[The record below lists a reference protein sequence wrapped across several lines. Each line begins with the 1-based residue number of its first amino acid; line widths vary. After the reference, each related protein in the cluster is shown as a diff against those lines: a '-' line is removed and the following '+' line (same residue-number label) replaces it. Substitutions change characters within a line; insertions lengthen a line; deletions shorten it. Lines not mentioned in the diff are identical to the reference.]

1 MNKKT
6 TTTELKKEIRKRY
19 EIGEDLIT
27 LALKYKINYGT
38 LRNIASREKWEK
50 GKIKDLV
57 RMKELLEAADEEIK
71 EREKV
76 KKDYKIITEDLRSYA
91 LDKAT
96 GDKVLN
102 GDDYTSP
109 VTKSKEEAYLKRVSA
124 IGALFDIEKQ
134 LYSIYTEKELMELKQ
149 EVLKYEE
156 MKRKIELEE
165 EGKENK
171 NEILHLDD

>member
-1 MNKKT
+1 
-6 TTTELKKEIRKRY
+6 
-19 EIGEDLIT
+19 
-27 LALKYKINYGT
+27 
-38 LRNIASREKWEK
+38 
-50 GKIKDLV
+50 
-57 RMKELLEAADEEIK
+57 MKELLEAADEEIK

-102 GDDYTSP
+102 GEDYTSP

-134 LYSIYTEKELMELKQ
+134 LYSIYTDKELMELKQ
-149 EVLKYEE
+149 EVLKYEKLRE
-156 MKRKIELEE
+156 EIE
-165 EGKENK
+165 KEK
-171 NEILHLDD
+171 NGVLLD

>member
-76 KKDYKIITEDLRSYA
+76 KKDYKTITEDLRSYA

-96 GDKVLN
+96 GDKVLD
-102 GDDYTSP
+102 GEDYTSP
-109 VTKSKEEAYLKRVSA
+109 VIKSKEEAFLKRVSA

-134 LYSIYTEKELMELKQ
+134 LYSIHTDKELMELKQ
-149 EVLKYEE
+149 EALKYEKLREE
-156 MKRKIELEE
+156 ME
-165 EGKENK
+165 KEK
-171 NEILHLDD
+171 NGVLLD

>member
-1 MNKKT
+1 M
-6 TTTELKKEIRKRY
+6 
-19 EIGEDLIT
+19 T
-27 LALKYKINYGT
+27 LQML
-38 LRNIASREKWEK
+38 K
-50 GKIKDLV
+50 GKIHRATVVQAELDYV
-57 RMKELLEAADEEIK
+57 GSITVDEELLEAADEEIK

-96 GDKVLN
+96 GDKVLS

-109 VTKSKEEAYLKRVSA
+109 VIKSKEEAFLKRVSA

-134 LYSIYTEKELMELKQ
+134 LYSIHTERELMELKQ
-149 EVLKYEE
+149 EALKYEE

-165 EGKENK
+165 GKDENK
-171 NEILHLDD
+171 NEIFHLDD

>member
-1 MNKKT
+1 M
-6 TTTELKKEIRKRY
+6 
-19 EIGEDLIT
+19 
-27 LALKYKINYGT
+27 
-38 LRNIASREKWEK
+38 
-50 GKIKDLV
+50 

-134 LYSIYTEKELMELKQ
+134 LYSIHTEKELMELKQ

>member
-96 GDKVLN
+96 GDKVLD
-102 GDDYTSP
+102 GEDYTSP
-109 VTKSKEEAYLKRVSA
+109 VIKSKEEAFLKRVSA

-134 LYSIYTEKELMELKQ
+134 LYSIYTDKELVELKQ
-149 EVLKYEE
+149 EVLKYEKLREE
-156 MKRKIELEE
+156 ME
-165 EGKENK
+165 KEK
-171 NEILHLDD
+171 NGVLLD

>member
-6 TTTELKKEIRKRY
+6 TTSELKKEIRKRY
-19 EIGEDLIT
+19 EIGEDLIA

-76 KKDYKIITEDLRSYA
+76 KKDYKIITEDLRNYA

-102 GDDYTSP
+102 GEDYTSP
-109 VTKSKEEAYLKRVSA
+109 VIKSKEEAFLKRVSA

-134 LYSIYTEKELMELKQ
+134 LYSIHTDKELMELKQ
-149 EVLKYEE
+149 EVLKYEKLREE
-156 MKRKIELEE
+156 ME
-165 EGKENK
+165 KEK
-171 NEILHLDD
+171 KEVVLD